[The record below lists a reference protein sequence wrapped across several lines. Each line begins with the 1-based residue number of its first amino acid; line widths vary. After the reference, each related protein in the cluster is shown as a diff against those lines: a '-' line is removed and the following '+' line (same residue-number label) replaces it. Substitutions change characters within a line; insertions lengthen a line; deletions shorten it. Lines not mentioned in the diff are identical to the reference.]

1 MRIQNGEAVIKIDMP
16 RIEESQPVKNA
27 KKPNTKNPQK
37 AGALMASAAIE
48 GPDAPS
54 PSGAQSPKLNANKK
68 TDNNE
73 DAFNGRL
80 NLSQLQQSQVNLEWA
95 NYQNTYEYQMKSFEK
110 QPESQTLIPPEP
122 QDQWKEPEPIQM

>member
-1 MRIQNGEAVIKIDMP
+1 MP
-16 RIEESQPVKNA
+16 RIEESQPVKSV
-27 KKPNTKNPQK
+27 KKPNTKNPPK
-37 AGALMASAAIE
+37 AGAPMTSAAIE
-48 GPDAPS
+48 GPDVPS
-54 PSGAQSPKLNANKK
+54 LSGAQSPKLNANKK

-122 QDQWKEPEPIQM
+122 EPIQLQETLKNNARTRSIGQF